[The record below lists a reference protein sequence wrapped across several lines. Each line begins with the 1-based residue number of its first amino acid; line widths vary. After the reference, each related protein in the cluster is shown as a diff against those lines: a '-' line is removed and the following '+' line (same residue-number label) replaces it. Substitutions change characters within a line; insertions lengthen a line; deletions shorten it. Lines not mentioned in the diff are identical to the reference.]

1 MHVDMDCFFA
11 AVEIADNKILKG
23 KPVIV
28 GGTGERGVVATANYE
43 ARTYGVHSALPI
55 YMARAKCPN
64 GVFLPVRYERYKE
77 VSDKIFNIL
86 YEVTPLIESLSI
98 DEAYLD
104 LTEVKDDP
112 IIIANFIKRR
122 VMEETELTI
131 SIGLGFNKFLA
142 KLASDWNKPNG
153 LKIIMR
159 EDIPRILFPLSIDK
173 VYGLGQKS
181 VSRLNNI
188 GIFTIEDLHKLSK
201 EFMIEYL
208 GKFGVEIYERIRGI
222 DNREIEVSRERKSIG
237 RETTFRKDT
246 NNKDELKLY
255 LKEFAEDIA
264 ITMGLNGLR
273 GRTVTIKTKTEF
285 FEGHT
290 KSRTLHRY
298 IFSREDIY
306 NEACDILDELKLKEK
321 IRLIGLSVSSFR
333 EDEAEQLTFL

>member
-1 MHVDMDCFFA
+1 M
-11 AVEIADNKILKG
+11 ADNKSLKG

-28 GGTGERGVVATANYE
+28 GGTGERGVVSTANYE
-43 ARTYGVHSALPI
+43 ARAYGVHSALPI

-64 GVFLPVRYERYKE
+64 GIFLPVRYGRYKE

-86 YEVTPLIESLSI
+86 YEVTPLIEPLSI

-104 LTEVKDDP
+104 ITAAKDNP
-112 IIIANFIKRR
+112 ITIANFIKRR

-131 SIGLGFNKFLA
+131 SIGLGFNKFVA

-153 LKIIMR
+153 LKIIRR
-159 EDIPRILFPLSIDK
+159 EDIPRIFFPLSIDK

-181 VSRLNNI
+181 VSKLNNI
-188 GIFTIEDLHKLSK
+188 GIFTIEDLHKLPK

-208 GKFGVEIYERIRGI
+208 GKFGIEIYERIRGI
-222 DNREIEVSRERKSIG
+222 DNREVEVFRERKSIG
-237 RETTFRKDT
+237 RETTFKKDT

-255 LKEFAEDIA
+255 LNEFAEDIA
-264 ITMGLNGLR
+264 IAMGLNGFK

-285 FEGHT
+285 FEGRT
-290 KSRTLHRY
+290 KSRTLPRY

-306 NEACDILDELKLKEK
+306 SEACSILDELELKEK
-321 IRLIGLSVSSFR
+321 VRLIGLSVSSFK
-333 EDEAEQLTFL
+333 EDGVEQLTFL

>member
-1 MHVDMDCFFA
+1 MWIWTAFFA
-11 AVEIADNKILKG
+11 AIEVADNKSLRG

-28 GGTGERGVVATANYE
+28 GGTGERGVVSTANYE
-43 ARTYGVHSALPI
+43 ARAYGVHSALPI

-64 GVFLPVRYERYKE
+64 GIFLPVRYGRYKE

-86 YEVTPLIESLSI
+86 YEVTPLIEPLSI

-104 LTEVKDDP
+104 ITAAKDDP
-112 IIIANFIKRR
+112 ITIANFIKRR
-122 VMEETELTI
+122 LMEETELTI

-153 LKIIMR
+153 LKIIRR
-159 EDIPRILFPLSIDK
+159 EDIPRILFPLPIDK

-181 VSRLNNI
+181 VLRLNNI
-188 GIFTIEDLHKLSK
+188 GIFTIEDLYKLPK

-208 GKFGVEIYERIRGI
+208 GKFGIEIYERIRGI
-222 DNREIEVSRERKSIG
+222 DNREVEVSRERKSIG

-264 ITMGLNGLR
+264 ITMRVNGLK
-273 GRTVTIKTKTEF
+273 GRTVTVKTKTEF
-285 FEGHT
+285 FAGHT
-290 KSRTLHRY
+290 KSRTLPRY
-298 IFSREDIY
+298 IFSEEDIY
-306 NEACDILDELKLKEK
+306 NEACDILDELELKEK

-333 EDEAEQLTFL
+333 EDGVEQLTFL